1 MGKNDPD
8 LDPAPPCRSLACLRT
23 LPGCESRPD
32 PLDWLDDERVRGRGR
47 GVVDMISA
55 ISGLAGRFFEDDG
68 GGGGGGGDEGFL
80 CGCCGRGGILAA
92 GIVEPDVPD
101 PATEGLVLRD
111 RRFFLWLSLLD
122 RVARMRMWRLWAWA
136 WASGFGLEG
145 GILGCGSA
153 VVEVG
158 SSVWPRG
165 GGRRREGGSPLIF
178 SLLDNKSSADSSSEI
193 AYPRLEDRSGRRR
206 AWPCAEDEPEP

>member
-1 MGKNDPD
+1 M
-8 LDPAPPCRSLACLRT
+8 
-23 LPGCESRPD
+23 
-32 PLDWLDDERVRGRGR
+32 
-47 GVVDMISA
+47 
-55 ISGLAGRFFEDDG
+55 
-68 GGGGGGGDEGFL
+68 
-80 CGCCGRGGILAA
+80 AA

-122 RVARMRMWRLWAWA
+122 LVARMRMWRLWAWA
-136 WASGFGLEG
+136 SGLEG
-145 GILGCGSA
+145 GILGCVSA
-153 VVEVG
+153 GVEVG

-165 GGRRREGGSPLIF
+165 GGRREGGSPLIF

>member
-1 MGKNDPD
+1 M
-8 LDPAPPCRSLACLRT
+8 
-23 LPGCESRPD
+23 
-32 PLDWLDDERVRGRGR
+32 RGRGR

-55 ISGLAGRFFEDDG
+55 ISGLAGRFFDDD
-68 GGGGGGGDEGFL
+68 GGDEGFL

-136 WASGFGLEG
+136 WASGFGLG
-145 GILGCGSA
+145 GTSSCGSM
-153 VVEVG
+153 VE
-158 SSVWPRG
+158 SVWPR

-193 AYPRLEDRSGRRR
+193 AYPRLEDLSGRRR